1 MSKIIFQ
8 TLDSETNDAQLTTLK
23 KILELMNG
31 DLGSDGSGGGI
42 VVVGPGGASVNPP
55 YLGATSVGLVASLVI
70 GAAAKTFGGF
80 VCFNN
85 NATTDRYLQFF
96 DATSVPVDGL
106 TPVFSWPVF
115 HGGGSSSFASF
126 SFGDAG
132 LKISHGLT
140 LVSSSTPATK
150 NISAADLLIMALY
163 RTT

>member
-1 MSKIIFQ
+1 MANCDFQALLTAAKCAGCYDSKQLRMII
-8 TLDSETNDAQLTTLK
+8 AQLLCD
-23 KILELMNG
+23 IQA
-31 DLGSDGSGGGI
+31 SVSGG
-42 VVVGPGGASVNPP
+42 SNQP

-132 LKISHGLT
+132 LKISNGLT

-150 NISAADLLIMALY
+150 NITAGDLLIMALY